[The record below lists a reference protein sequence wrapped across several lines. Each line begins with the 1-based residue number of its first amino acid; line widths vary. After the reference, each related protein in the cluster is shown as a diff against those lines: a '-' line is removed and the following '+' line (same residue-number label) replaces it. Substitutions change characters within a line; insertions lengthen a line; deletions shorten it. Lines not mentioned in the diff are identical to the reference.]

1 VKRRAIGGH
10 CGPEKA
16 GGPGKRNGSPGP
28 GRRNGLAGLV
38 GLGVFGAF
46 VACGGGP
53 EPQTPAKGKPQRPV
67 ERQEAL
73 ASFEVV
79 RSVLQHPRCQNCHP
93 AGDAPLQGDEGHVHL
108 QNVQRGPEGRGM
120 VGLECTT
127 CHGPANPPATYGA
140 HIPPGVSTGWR
151 MPKPDEKLV
160 FVGVAPAAL
169 CEQVKNPAHNG
180 GKDQAALLHHLEDPL
195 VAWGWTP
202 GVGRTAIPVSQRD
215 FMSAWK
221 TWARGGSPCPTGDGR
236 AAANQPA
243 DAARLP

>member
-1 VKRRAIGGH
+1 VT
-10 CGPEKA
+10 
-16 GGPGKRNGSPGP
+16 PGQVGKPAPLGKPSALVAAFAVLGA
-28 GRRNGLAGLV
+28 LAS
-38 GLGVFGAF
+38 
-46 VACGGGP
+46 CGGEP
-53 EPQTPAKGKPQRPV
+53 EPKTPAKASAQRPV

-120 VGLECTT
+120 PGLECTT
-127 CHGPANPPATYGA
+127 CHGPANPPVTYGP
-140 HIPPGVSTGWR
+140 HIPPGVATGWR

-160 FVGVAPAAL
+160 FVGLAPAAL
-169 CEQVKNPAHNG
+169 CEQVKDPAHNG

-202 GVGRTAIPVSQRD
+202 GVGREPISVSRPD
-215 FMSAWK
+215 FINAWR
-221 TWARGGSPCPTGDGR
+221 TWARGGSPCPTAGTN
-236 AAANQPA
+236 ASATSQN
-243 DAARLP
+243 DAGAR